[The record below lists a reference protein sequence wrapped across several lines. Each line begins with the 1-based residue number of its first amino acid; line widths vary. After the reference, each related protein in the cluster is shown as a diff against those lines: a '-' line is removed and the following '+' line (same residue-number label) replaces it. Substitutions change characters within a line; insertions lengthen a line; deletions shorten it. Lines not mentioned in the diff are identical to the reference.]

1 MRTLVGYEFPGGMY
15 TIERWESFLVNDVT
29 AEPPRNDGI
38 AHPVFG
44 FIAPLGA
51 MGITYQEF
59 FDLCRAESNDAIRAG
74 SYDFEYHKPLRED
87 ATYRVTGSI
96 LEVDRKRGKRAGLFD
111 LVRFRLKMIDEWGD
125 VALTATNE
133 WIFLRSEP

>member
-1 MRTLVGYEFPGGMY
+1 MRTLVGFEFPGGMY
-15 TIERWESFLVNDVT
+15 TIERWESFLVNDAT
-29 AEPPRNDGI
+29 AAEPRDDGI
-38 AHPVFG
+38 AHPIFG
-44 FIAPLGA
+44 FIAPLGG

-74 SYDFEYHKPLRED
+74 SYDLEYHKPLREG
-87 ATYRVTGSI
+87 ATYRVHGSI

-111 LVRFRLKMIDEWGD
+111 LVRFRLRMTDEWGD

-133 WIFLRSEP
+133 WIFLRSES